1 MEKKFK
7 FLDLKVVNAPIIKEL
22 AEAAI
27 GVIQS
32 GWYINGENVKAFERE
47 LAQYCQTKHAIAV
60 SNGLDALRL
69 ILKAYIELGVLN
81 HGDEVIVP
89 ANTYIAT
96 ILAISDNGLVPV
108 FVEPDI
114 VTMNLDLALVEQH
127 ITKHTRAIMLVHLYG
142 TPCWSATVNEL
153 ATKYKL
159 KVIEDNAQAIG
170 AQASANGLN
179 GTYVTGSL
187 GHAAGISFYPTKNL
201 GALGDAGGV
210 TTNSEEVSKLVR
222 MLGNYGSE
230 IKYQHIYKGIN
241 SRLDEIQAAVLCAKL
256 PHLDRWNNCR
266 RQIAL
271 NYISEIKNPLIK
283 LPKVN
288 PEAVPIW
295 HIFAVT
301 VENRDD
307 FIQYLKKHG
316 IYAQIHYPFAMHMHV
331 AYRDLGYQKGAFP
344 VAEYIA
350 AHEVSLP
357 IYYGMRQDDSQYMID
372 IINKYNK

>member
-1 MEKKFK
+1 MREIPYMDFKVMHDEISSELQEAIQNVLDSNYFIHGKYDEIFEKQFS
-7 FLDLKVVNAPIIKEL
+7 D
-22 AEAAI
+22 
-27 GVIQS
+27 
-32 GWYINGENVKAFERE
+32 
-47 LAQYCQTKHAIAV
+47 YCGTNYAV
-60 SNGLDALRL
+60 GCGNGLDALQL
-69 ILKAYIELGVLN
+69 ILRAYNIGK
-81 HGDEVIVP
+81 GDEVIVP
-89 ANTYIAT
+89 AHTYIAT
-96 ILAISDNGLVPV
+96 ALAVSYVGARPV
-108 FVEPDI
+108 FVDI
-114 VTMNLDLALVEQH
+114 EADYYCLDPEKIEDA
-127 ITKHTRAIMLVHLYG
+127 ITERTRAIIMVHIFGQIGRFDEVAQIAKKHNL
-142 TPCWSATVNEL
+142 L
-153 ATKYKL
+153 L
-159 KVIEDNAQAIG
+159 IEDAAQAHG
-170 AQASANGLN
+170 AEYHHKKA
-179 GTYVTGSL
+179 GSL
-187 GHAAGISFYPTKNL
+187 GDAAGFSFYPGKNL

>member
-108 FVEPDI
+108 FVEPDM

-159 KVIEDNAQAIG
+159 KIIEDNAQAIG

-201 GALGDAGGV
+201 GALGDAGAV
-210 TTNSEEVSKLVR
+210 TTNDGELADVIRSLA
-222 MLGNYGSE
+222 NYGSDRR
-230 IKYQHIYKGIN
+230 YHNIYCGLN
-241 SRLDEIQAAVLCAKL
+241 CRMDEIQAAMLRIKLKYVDNENNRRAHIAALYDKYINNPHVKKPAIFNNSKQVWHQYVLQVDNRDAFRSYLNANGIETDVLYPTPPHMQPCYMKYKNKL
-256 PHLDRWNNCR
+256 LPRT
-266 RQIAL
+266 IAL
-271 NYISEIKNPLIK
+271 SNS
-283 LPKVN
+283 V
-288 PEAVPIW
+288 
-295 HIFAVT
+295 
-301 VENRDD
+301 
-307 FIQYLKKHG
+307 
-316 IYAQIHYPFAMHMHV
+316 
-331 AYRDLGYQKGAFP
+331 
-344 VAEYIA
+344 
-350 AHEVSLP
+350 VSLP
-357 IYYGMRQDDSQYMID
+357 ISIEVGDNEAKRISE
-372 IINKYNK
+372 IINEFNAFA